1 VESLLQD
8 GYSVEEIGAFYGL
21 TARRVRRFLRRHGLQ
36 EPAEA
41 EVAYEALPGERG
53 APARGSRSSRAAPG
67 AYVNTPLREDPFDD
81 PWGSGTPPRAIGSA
95 SARPRGQRLSA
106 AQIDELCARYL
117 DPSLSLAEVAA
128 YFDLDADAALELI
141 NKHLT
146 GIMPR
151 QET

>member
-21 TARRVRRFLRRHGLQ
+21 TARRVRRFLRRHGLH
-36 EPAEA
+36 EPAESA
-41 EVAYEALPGERG
+41 AAYEAVPGERG
-53 APARGSRSSRAAPG
+53 VPARGSRSSRATPG
-67 AYVNTPLREDPFDD
+67 AYVNTPLRDDPFAD
-81 PWGSGTPPRAIGSA
+81 PWESAAPPRAIGST
-95 SARPRGQRLSA
+95 SSRPRGQRLSA
-106 AQIDELCARYL
+106 AQIDELCALYL

-146 GIMPR
+146 GIVSHHEP
-151 QET
+151 